1 MSFSVVQHRERPHAV
16 FFESDDVRFC
26 VGSLN
31 QGRKGWEF
39 HYEPAA
45 NCLKE
50 PWHAKLATY
59 GCQQVELMAS
69 TERLT
74 K

>member
-1 MSFSVVQHRERPHAV
+1 MSFTIVQHVGRPHAV

-26 VGSLN
+26 VGSLS

-50 PWHAKLATY
+50 PWRAKLEVY
-59 GCQQVELMAS
+59 GKLQAQLMAV